1 MAMTSRLH
9 PAPFAAASSGQALL
23 CLVVSS
29 LLHHAALHPLE
40 EMILEITEGISQFS
54 PKGLRIKCVH
64 CFLFIRSLSIT
75 SVWQLSAKEEKG
87 EWRED
92 MLR

>member
-9 PAPFAAASSGQALL
+9 SVLFAAASSGQAVF

-29 LLHHAALHPLE
+29 SLHHAALHPLE
-40 EMILEITEGISQFS
+40 EMALEITAGTFQFS

-64 CFLFIRSLSIT
+64 CFLFILSLSII
-75 SVWQLSAKEEKG
+75 SVLQLSAEEEKG